1 VRIHT
6 IGFTRKPARTLFV
19 MLRESGA
26 TRLLDIRLNNAS
38 QLAGF
43 TKRDDLEFFL
53 AELCGMD
60 YTHELRLAPTKPLLD
75 AYKNGG
81 VTWEEY
87 ERSFVDLMAE
97 RRGEQSVPRELL
109 DNSVLLCS
117 EGTPQHCH
125 RRLVAEYL
133 SEHWGDVEITHL

>member
-6 IGFTRKPARTLFV
+6 IGFTRKPARTFFEL
-19 MLRESGA
+19 LRESGA
-26 TRLLDIRLNNAS
+26 KRLIDIRLNNVS

-53 AELCGMD
+53 AELCGIN
-60 YTHELRLAPTKPLLD
+60 YTHDLRLAPTKPMLD
-75 AYKNGG
+75 AYKKRA
-81 VTWEEY
+81 VTWEQY
-87 ERSFVDLMAE
+87 ERSFIDLMAE
-97 RRGEQSVPRELL
+97 RRVEQSLSRELL

-117 EGTPQHCH
+117 ETTARHCH

-133 SEHWGDVEITHL
+133 ADNWDDVEIAHL

>member
-1 VRIHT
+1 MRIHT
-6 IGFTRKPARTLFV
+6 IGFTRTPARTFFEL
-19 MLRESGA
+19 LRESGA
-26 TRLLDIRLNNAS
+26 RRLVDIRLHNVT

-60 YTHELRLAPTKPLLD
+60 YTHELRLAPTKPMLD
-75 AYKNGG
+75 AYQKGT
-81 VTWEEY
+81 VTWEQY

-97 RRGEQSVPRELL
+97 RRIEETVPRALL

-117 EGTPQHCH
+117 EATARHCH

-133 SEHWGDVEITHL
+133 ADDWNDVQIAHL

>member
-6 IGFTRKPARTLFV
+6 IGFTRKPARAFFGL
-19 MLRESGA
+19 LRESGA
-26 TRLLDIRLNNAS
+26 RHLIDVRLHNVS

-43 TKRDDLEFFL
+43 TKRDDLEYFL
-53 AELCGMD
+53 AEICGMD
-60 YTHELRLAPTKPLLD
+60 YTHELRLAPTKPMLD
-75 AYKNGG
+75 AYQKRG

-97 RRGEQSVPRELL
+97 RRVEHTLSREVL

-117 EGTPQHCH
+117 EAGADHCH

-133 SEHWGDVEITHL
+133 AEHWGDVEIVHL

>member
-6 IGFTRKPARTLFV
+6 IGFAKKPARTFFGL
-19 MLRESGA
+19 LRECGA
-26 TRLLDIRLNNAS
+26 RRLIDVRLSNAS

-43 TKRDDLEFFL
+43 TKRDDLEYFI

-60 YTHELRLAPTKPLLD
+60 YSHELRLAPTKPMLD
-75 AYKNGG
+75 AYRKGD
-81 VTWEEY
+81 VPWEVY
-87 ERSFVDLMAE
+87 ERSFIDLMAE
-97 RRGEQSVPRELL
+97 RRVDQTVSRQLL

-117 EGTPQHCH
+117 EATAHHCH

-133 SEHWGDVEITHL
+133 AEHWDHVEITHL